1 MKWSSQTGPARRTA
15 PAFVWA
21 GRGLPLRCAAPA
33 VSPRKRSSGR
43 PRDSGRRVLRPVRE
57 ELSLDW
63 DWANPQPRA
72 TPASPRPRKPGPWTE
87 IAAAVRREAR
97 GLRHWPRTPD
107 GVTLAPRVRGA
118 ALLGAPLPSF
128 FARCAKQMKER
139 HPTQNPDAFAPRE
152 GEPMSI
158 SNTRHIPST
167 SWPDLIRPSILS
179 RRDGCAGHQGVHA
192 RL

>member
-1 MKWSSQTGPARRTA
+1 MRGASRGVLKWSSQTGPARRTA

-33 VSPRKRSSGR
+33 ASPRKRSPGR

-63 DWANPQPRA
+63 DWAKPQPRA

-107 GVTLAPRVRGA
+107 GVNISPARSRGGASRRPAPLILFRMNGA
-118 ALLGAPLPSF
+118 ATHSKPGRIRAAGRRTYVEIGADTAEKITATGRACPTALPEF
-128 FARCAKQMKER
+128 RRRR
-139 HPTQNPDAFAPRE
+139 HN
-152 GEPMSI
+152 
-158 SNTRHIPST
+158 
-167 SWPDLIRPSILS
+167 
-179 RRDGCAGHQGVHA
+179 
-192 RL
+192 

>member
-1 MKWSSQTGPARRTA
+1 MRGASRGVLKWSSQTGPARRTA

-33 VSPRKRSSGR
+33 ASPRKRSSGR

-63 DWANPQPRA
+63 DWAKPQPRA

-139 HPTQNPDAFAPRE
+139 HPTQNPGAARRGKENLCRDWRRHC
-152 GEPMSI
+152 GE
-158 SNTRHIPST
+158 NHRH
-167 SWPDLIRPSILS
+167 RPSLS
-179 RRDGCAGHQGVHA
+179 HCSSGSSSPTS
-192 RL
+192 

>member
-1 MKWSSQTGPARRTA
+1 LKWSSQTGPARRTA

-33 VSPRKRSSGR
+33 ASPRKRSSGR

-63 DWANPQPRA
+63 DWAKPQPRA

-107 GVTLAPRVRGA
+107 GVNISPARSRGGASRRPAPLVFRARWVYPIRASKESERPLIQNPGAPRAAGRRTYVEIGA
-118 ALLGAPLPSF
+118 DTAEKITATGRACPTALPEF
-128 FARCAKQMKER
+128 RRRR
-139 HPTQNPDAFAPRE
+139 HN
-152 GEPMSI
+152 
-158 SNTRHIPST
+158 
-167 SWPDLIRPSILS
+167 
-179 RRDGCAGHQGVHA
+179 
-192 RL
+192 